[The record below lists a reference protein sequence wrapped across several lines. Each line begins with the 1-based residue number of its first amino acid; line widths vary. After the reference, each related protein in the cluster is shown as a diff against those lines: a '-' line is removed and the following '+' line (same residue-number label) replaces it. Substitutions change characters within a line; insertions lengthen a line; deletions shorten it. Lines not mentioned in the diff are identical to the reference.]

1 LWKVSDSARWLAA
14 SLVLAGMA
22 GCRGSIPLPPP
33 GHAPPVPET
42 APAPESPAPVP
53 APAPAPTP
61 RVSAAAALTQRGET
75 LLARGQADAALHAL
89 EQAVSLDA
97 YHGPAYYH
105 LVEAWLQLGDVV
117 QAEECHRL
125 ARLYLEEESGW
136 ARRLASQGQRLER
149 ARRAG
154 G

>member
-1 LWKVSDSARWLAA
+1 LWKVSDATRCLVAA
-14 SLVLAGMA
+14 LVLAGMV

-33 GHAPPVPET
+33 GPAAPVPET
-42 APAPESPAPVP
+42 APLPDSPTPAPRPSPAPQIN
-53 APAPAPTP
+53 
-61 RVSAAAALTQRGET
+61 AAAALTQRGEA
-75 LLARGQADAALHAL
+75 LLARGQAEAALHAL

-105 LVEAWLQLGDVV
+105 LAEAWLQLGDVM
-117 QAEECHRL
+117 QAEEFHRL

-136 ARRLASQGQRLER
+136 ARRLASQGERLER